1 MTAPDWNAL
10 AREVAEEV
18 WRSEQRVV
26 LTYFLEASL
35 VRRNLPVQGQVAEK
49 FDGLKKRVLTEIQ
62 KKIQSSSER
71 GVKPRFR
78 TTADPDVLVPLVNRS
93 SERIRRE
100 IISTVGG
107 LSTRQFECFCVQV
120 LSVDGVDPC
129 DVGAGKKE
137 EGIDLYGILDIGKIK
152 ESSVWHGVE
161 VRILGQAKISSI
173 GEPVVRQFYTD
184 LSTCAKGEG
193 RAFKLAPPW
202 FKQSRA
208 AVVGMIMSR
217 KKFTAGAVKWA
228 AKEAIVTKDLEQMVE
243 DLIRSPNMTPG
254 IRGSAENIEFDKQT
268 FIDNL
273 EKIDI
278 HQDSST

>member
-10 AREVAEEV
+10 AREIAEEI
-18 WRSEQRVV
+18 WRSEQRIV
-26 LTYFLEASL
+26 LTYFLEESL

-71 GVKPRFR
+71 RVQPRFR
-78 TTADPDVLVPLVNRS
+78 TTGDPDVLIPLVNRA

-100 IISTVGG
+100 IVSTVGG

-129 DVGAGKKE
+129 DVGIGKKE

-161 VRILGQAKISSI
+161 VRILGQAKTSAI
-173 GEPVVRQFYTD
+173 GQPTVRLFHTD
-184 LSTCAKGEG
+184 LNTCAKGEG
-193 RAFKLAPPW
+193 RAFKLAPTW

-208 AVVGMIMSR
+208 PVLGMMMSR
-217 KKFTAGAVKWA
+217 KKFTGGAAKWA
-228 AKEAIVTKDLEQMVE
+228 AREAIVTKDLEQMVE
-243 DLIRSPNMTPG
+243 DLVRSPNMTLG
-254 IRGSAENIEFDKQT
+254 IRGSAENLEFDKEM
-268 FIDNL
+268 FIDHL
-273 EKIDI
+273 KKIDT
-278 HQDSST
+278 H